1 MTQTTAIIAEDEE
14 ELRNY
19 LLKKLTMVW
28 PELHIL
34 GAAENGVAALEL
46 IQRLRPHVA
55 FLDIRMPG
63 LSGMAVAKKIIGF
76 CRVVFVT
83 AYDQYAVEA
92 FETEAV
98 DYLLKPVTRERLEK
112 TVLRLKET
120 LHKSVTPSTES
131 LAAIERMLAG
141 ITGKDHRKTCLRW
154 VKVQEGNRIQLIS
167 VDDVCYFK
175 ASDKYTLVRTVTG
188 ESLIKRSIKNLSAQL
203 DPDIFWQIHR
213 GTLVNVRCIS
223 GVSRSVT
230 GRGVIRL
237 KDVPESLTISRSC
250 MHLFKQM

>member
-1 MTQTTAIIAEDEE
+1 MVQTTAIIAEDEE
-14 ELRNY
+14 QLRNY
-19 LLKKLTMVW
+19 LLKKLMEVW

-34 GAAENGVAALEL
+34 GAAENGVEALEL

-63 LSGMAVAKKIIGF
+63 LSGMEVAKNAIGF
-76 CRVVFVT
+76 CRVVFIT

-120 LHKSVTPSTES
+120 LHESAPPSFES
-131 LAAIERMLAG
+131 LATIERMLGG
-141 ITGKDHRKTCLRW
+141 ITDKGQHASLRW
-154 VKVQEGNRIQLIS
+154 VKVQEGKRIQIIS

-175 ASDKYTLVRTVTG
+175 SSDKYTVVRTATG
-188 ESLIKRSIKNLSAQL
+188 EFLIKRSIKDLAEQL
-203 DPDIFWQIHR
+203 DPEAFWQIHR
-213 GTLVNVRCIS
+213 GTIVNVSCIS

>member
-1 MTQTTAIIAEDEE
+1 MAQTTAIIAEDEE
-14 ELRNY
+14 QLRNY
-19 LLKKLTMVW
+19 LLKKLMEVW

-34 GAAENGVAALEL
+34 GAAENGVEALEL
-46 IQRLRPHVA
+46 IQRLCPHVA

-63 LSGMAVAKKIIGF
+63 LSGMEVAKNAIGF
-76 CRVVFVT
+76 CRVVFIT

-112 TVLRLKET
+112 TVLRLKEP
-120 LHKSVTPSTES
+120 LHESAPPPFES

-141 ITGKDHRKTCLRW
+141 IADKGQHTSLRW
-154 VKVQEGNRIQLIS
+154 VKVQEGKRIQIIS
-167 VDDVCYFK
+167 VDDICYFK
-175 ASDKYTLVRTVTG
+175 ASDKYTLVRTTGG
-188 ESLIKRSIKNLSAQL
+188 ESLIKRSIKDLSEQL

-237 KDVPESLTISRSC
+237 KDVPESLTVSRSC

>member
-1 MTQTTAIIAEDEE
+1 MEQTTAIIAEDEE
-14 ELRNY
+14 QLRNY
-19 LLKKLTMVW
+19 LLKKLMEVW

-34 GAAENGVAALEL
+34 GVAENGVEALEL

-63 LSGMAVAKKIIGF
+63 ISGMEVAKKVIGF

-98 DYLLKPVTRERLEK
+98 DYLLKPVTRERLGK

-120 LHKSVTPSTES
+120 LHESAPLPSES
-131 LAAIERMLAG
+131 LVAIERMLAG
-141 ITGKDHRKTCLRW
+141 IAGKGQETCLRW

-175 ASDKYTLVRTVTG
+175 ASDKYTLVRTATG
-188 ESLIKRSIKNLSAQL
+188 ESLIKRSIKNLAEQL
-203 DPDIFWQIHR
+203 DPEIFWQIHR

-223 GVSRSVT
+223 GVSRSMT

>member
-14 ELRNY
+14 QLRNY
-19 LLKKLTMVW
+19 LFSKLAQVW

-34 GAAENGVAALEL
+34 GAAENGEEALEL
-46 IQRLRPHVA
+46 IQRLRPDVA

-63 LSGMAVAKKIIGF
+63 LSGMTVAKRVISF

-98 DYLLKPVTRERLEK
+98 DYLLKPVTLKRLEK
-112 TVLRLKET
+112 TVLRLKKN
-120 LHKSVTPSTES
+120 LHESPPPQSES
-131 LAAIERMLAG
+131 LAAIEKMMAG
-141 ITGKDHRKTCLRW
+141 IAGRSQGICLRW
-154 VKVQEGNRIQLIS
+154 IKVQQGNSIQLIS

-175 ASDKYTLVRTVTG
+175 SSDKYTVVRTATG
-188 ESLIKRSIKNLSAQL
+188 EFLIKRSIKGLAEQL
-203 DPDIFWQIHR
+203 DPEAFWQIHR
-213 GTLVNVRCIS
+213 GTIVNVSCIS
-223 GVSRSVT
+223 GVSRSMT

-237 KDVPESLTISRSC
+237 KDVPESLTVSRSC

>member
-14 ELRNY
+14 PLRNY
-19 LLKKLTMVW
+19 LFSKLAQVW

-34 GAAENGVAALEL
+34 GAAENGEKALEL
-46 IQRLRPHVA
+46 IQRLRPDVA

-63 LSGMAVAKKIIGF
+63 LSGMEVAKKIIGF

-141 ITGKDHRKTCLRW
+141 ITGKDRETCLRW
-154 VKVQEGNRIQLIS
+154 VKVQEGNRIQIIS

-188 ESLIKRSIKNLSAQL
+188 ESLIKRSIKNLSTQL